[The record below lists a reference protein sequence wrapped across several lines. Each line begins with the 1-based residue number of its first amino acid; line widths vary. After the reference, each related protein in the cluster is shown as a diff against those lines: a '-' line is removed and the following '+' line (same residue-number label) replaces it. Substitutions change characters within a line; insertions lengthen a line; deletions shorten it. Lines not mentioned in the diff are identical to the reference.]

1 MKSET
6 DNNTEAK
13 MSKTERKTARIF
25 LEPTGKYHIC
35 RDDADCLDAR
45 GNGYATKAQA
55 LRAAASGP
63 DGYTHATGSGTYWG
77 GDSVRS
83 IAAWRQ
89 W

>member
-1 MKSET
+1 M
-6 DNNTEAK
+6 N
-13 MSKTERKTARIF
+13 RKQEKIVARIF
-25 LEPTGKYHIC
+25 QEPTGKYHIC
-35 RDDADCLDAR
+35 PDDAPCLDAR

-77 GDSVRS
+77 GESVRS
-83 IAAWRQ
+83 IARWKV